1 MDDVIYRFGRYG
13 KIYKCPH
20 CYETGGNLGKL
31 HEYACE
37 LDYGIDLE
45 YFARGYLGLSLDPPF
60 TDTCPYC
67 GTKLIDTGISF
78 DDAITIRDFS
88 NFDRDLF
95 EMMIELHQSDIVEYT
110 VKIKK
115 MKNSI
120 EEEKELKRKKST
132 NYSSNIP
139 KCPICGST
147 NLSKISIIKTGM
159 KIGAFGLL
167 GAGDVGKTWKCNNC
181 GSKF

>member
-37 LDYGIDLE
+37 LDHGIDLE

-88 NFDRDLF
+88 DFNKDIFN
-95 EMMIELHQSDIVEYT
+95 MMIDLHQKDLIEYT
-110 VKIKK
+110 AKINMMKANIEKTKAIKK
-115 MKNSI
+115 EI
-120 EEEKELKRKKST
+120 DT
-132 NYSSNIP
+132 TP
-139 KCPICGST
+139 KCPKCGST
-147 NLSKISIIKTGM
+147 AITTGARGANWAWGF
-159 KIGAFGLL
+159 IGASQTVNRCGNC
-167 GAGDVGKTWKCNNC
+167 GYTWKP
-181 GSKF
+181 KK

>member
-37 LDYGIDLE
+37 LDHGIDLE

-88 NFDRDLF
+88 DFNKDIFN
-95 EMMIELHQSDIVEYT
+95 MMIDLHQKDLIEYT
-110 VKIKK
+110 AKINTMKANIEKTKMIKK
-115 MKNSI
+115 EI
-120 EEEKELKRKKST
+120 DT
-132 NYSSNIP
+132 TP
-139 KCPICGST
+139 KCPKCGST
-147 NLSKISIIKTGM
+147 AITTGARGANWAWGF
-159 KIGAFGLL
+159 IGASQTVNRCGNC
-167 GAGDVGKTWKCNNC
+167 GYTWKP
-181 GSKF
+181 KK